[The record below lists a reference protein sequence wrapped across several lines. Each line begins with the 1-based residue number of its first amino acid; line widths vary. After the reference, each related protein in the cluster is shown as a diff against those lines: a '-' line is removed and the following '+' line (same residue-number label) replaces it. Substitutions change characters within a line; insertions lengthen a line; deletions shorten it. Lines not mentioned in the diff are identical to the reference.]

1 MTIRRLAP
9 LASLLLLVACSGS
22 EDVDPGGMSASEA
35 QELNDAAAM
44 LDANAVDLNEVTG
57 NEVTP

>member
-1 MTIRRLAP
+1 MNCLRLALLVP
-9 LASLLLLVACSGS
+9 ALLLTACG
-22 EDVDPGGMSASEA
+22 DDDANDPGGLSASEA
-35 QELNDAAAM
+35 QELNEAAAM